1 MMYAARQKRGSF
13 MNDYCLQIG
22 ALAERRSTE
31 LALITAKDEAE
42 EAALLANQAMLE
54 AQAADRAKTKF
65 LANMSHELRTP
76 LNTIIGFS
84 EVIQADKPP
93 AKSDHNEL
101 ATYIHDAGV
110 NLLAIINSVLDLA
123 RIEAR
128 QLKLDEQLVPLD
140 EVLTLAITAIA
151 PAAEKKSIGIFLSSQ
166 TPTLIRLDL
175 PKMTRALSNLLSN
188 AVKFTETGGRVE
200 VTSGTASDDG
210 DLLISISDTGIGIP
224 TEHLTRVFEPFGQ
237 IEDYLTRQ
245 SEGFGLGLPMARALV
260 GLHNGEMSIDSR
272 LGVGTT
278 VKIRLPAHRIEAP
291 LPAPS
296 PFPHTISCDGRTIL
310 ERDANGQH

>member
-1 MMYAARQKRGSF
+1 MVHAARQKRGSV
-13 MNDYCLQIG
+13 MNDYCIQIG

-31 LALITAKDEAE
+31 LALITAKNKPE

-84 EVIQADKPP
+84 EVIQTDKPP
-93 AKSDHNEL
+93 SKSDHAEL
-101 ATYIHDAGV
+101 ATYIRDSGI
-110 NLLAIINSVLDLA
+110 NLLNIINSVLDLS

-128 QLKLDEQLVPLD
+128 QLQLDEQIVPLD
-140 EVLTLAITAIA
+140 EVLSLAIKTIS
-151 PAAEKKSIGIFLSSQ
+151 PAAEKKSIEIVLGSQ
-166 TPTLIRLDL
+166 VPVLIQLDL
-175 PKMTRALSNLLSN
+175 PKMTKVLVDLLSN
-188 AVKFTETGGRVE
+188 AVKFTGPGGRIE
-200 VTSGTASDDG
+200 VTSAAAGDG

-224 TEHLTRVFEPFGQ
+224 TEHLKRVFEPFGQ

-278 VKIRLPAHRIEAP
+278 VNIRLPADRIGGP
-291 LPAPS
+291 VPAPS
-296 PFPHTISCDGRTIL
+296 SAPLALPSHNPL
-310 ERDANGQH
+310 